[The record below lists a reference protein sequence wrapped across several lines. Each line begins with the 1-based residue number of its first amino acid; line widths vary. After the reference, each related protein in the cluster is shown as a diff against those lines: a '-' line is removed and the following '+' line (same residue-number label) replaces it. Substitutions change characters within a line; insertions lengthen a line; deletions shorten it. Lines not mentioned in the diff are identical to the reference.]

1 MDKTINEFIR
11 VISQDNYE
19 LMRDYLEQFKMTE
32 NPFYKILLLIMS
44 EKIKHIKTHRLES
57 NW

>member
-11 VISQDNYE
+11 VISEDNYG
-19 LMRDYLEQFKMTE
+19 LMKDYLEQFKMTE

-44 EKIKHIKTHRLES
+44 EKLKNEGFH
-57 NW
+57 ND